1 MHNVIALFVILA
13 KILRFL
19 VVTIIFSAIYTLVGL
34 FIMFIIE
41 RVGSPVE
48 ARKYARAAKQS
59 KKNSK

>member
-41 RVGSPVE
+41 RVGSSVE